1 MSAPIE
7 PVAKSPAA
15 PRRRGRQ
22 RARSEEG
29 FAREER
35 LLRRREYLR
44 VQQQGRR
51 VHTAHF
57 IWLLLQAR
65 VPVRVPVRVNEGAS
79 VPCDRDTGPRARLGI
94 TVGRRV
100 GGAVQRNRIK
110 RLVREVFRRNR
121 ALFPRDCDT
130 VLVARPGAEGLDYGS
145 VLEELTR
152 AQAAI
157 ERIRRQWAAESEP
170 SSEP

>member
-7 PVAKSPAA
+7 SVAKSPAA

-22 RARSEEG
+22 RAGAARSEEG
-29 FAREER
+29 FTREER
-35 LLRRREYLR
+35 LLRRGEYLR

-57 IWLLLQAR
+57 IWLLLRAR
-65 VPVRVPVRVNEGAS
+65 KPAAAT
-79 VPCDRDTGPRARLGI
+79 CDRDTGPRARLGI